1 MNLKKGYIYRYKYND
16 QEPLC
21 IYMCDTQA
29 KNRILVVPLTDKSD
43 GNVYKLSITK
53 QYANL
58 DNYKEINTDNI
69 TNVLYLSSK
78 PVRVPDPDLH
88 AIQHFILNDIME
100 KICTD
105 VHSNNISHQFF
116 EALYQFLKWKWQKLL
131 LNTNKFQRKTKVYEN
146 GLYWASL
153 GINVGSELNK
163 SRPVLVWKKRCNGE
177 NEENYSYIVIPIT
190 SKDKSKKYY
199 MNIPID
205 INGRPCYLRI
215 EDMRRINIKRFTRPI
230 LNDNKKI
237 LFIDNN
243 KRDEII
249 DAIKKFYIFENQH
262 KTT

>member
-1 MNLKKGYIYRYKYND
+1 M
-16 QEPLC
+16 
-21 IYMCDTQA
+21 
-29 KNRILVVPLTDKSD
+29 
-43 GNVYKLSITK
+43 
-53 QYANL
+53 
-58 DNYKEINTDNI
+58 
-69 TNVLYLSSK
+69 
-78 PVRVPDPDLH
+78 
-88 AIQHFILNDIME
+88 
-100 KICTD
+100 
-105 VHSNNISHQFF
+105 
-116 EALYQFLKWKWQKLL
+116 
-131 LNTNKFQRKTKVYEN
+131 KF
-146 GLYWASL
+146 
-153 GINVGSELNK
+153 VGSELNK